1 MGSALSNAANGVGTL
16 IGNGLAAPFKALFGG
31 SCEGVC
37 SGTWDVECF
46 IEHLCFSSLFQ
57 LLMVMG
63 LCYLTLIF
71 LYLLFKVG
79 ICQCIGRSLIKICWG
94 SCQAYWFALEDMT
107 CFLWYKLKNVERV
120 NHRRR
125 RRFQDVE
132 VGYTISSSDEED
144 EERKNLGML
153 YSDIE
158 MSSSRMSKKRK
169 FVRTHRQQGRG
180 QHQHRHRHGRR
191 RSKKK
196 QQRFNRN
203 RHAEPTAI
211 SFKKRRIM

>member
-1 MGSALSNAANGVGTL
+1 MGSALSNTANGVGTL
-16 IGNGLAAPFKALFGG
+16 VGNALAAPFKSLFGS

-46 IEHLCFSSLFQ
+46 IEHLCFSNLFQ
-57 LLMVMG
+57 LLMVSR
-63 LCYLTLIF
+63 TNE
-71 LYLLFKVG
+71 VG

-120 NHRRR
+120 NRRRR
-125 RRFQDVE
+125 RRFQGVE
-132 VGYTISSSDEED
+132 VGYTISSCDEE
-144 EERKNLGML
+144 EEEKKPNML

-158 MSSSRMSKKRK
+158 MSHSRMSKKRK
-169 FVRTHRQQGRG
+169 FVRMHRQQGHG
-180 QHQHRHRHGRR
+180 HHRHHHGMR

-196 QQRFNRN
+196 QQQTYRS
-203 RHAEPTAI
+203 RHAEPAA
-211 SFKKRRIM
+211 SSKKRRIT